1 MHARAR
7 STAVVRAWT
16 WTATGVPAPKAAG
29 RAARSR
35 AAGPGTPPHVL
46 RRTAPRRATAVTVT
60 RRPSGTAK
68 AARWGRPSPWT
79 VAHGTW
85 AAPRRA
91 ARTHV
96 TTRRRAPPWRPTGS
110 TWPTAA
116 GLWRKRPLCT
126 RSSARSG
133 ATAVAAAASA
143 GVSTCFARSGR
154 AGRHRVA
161 VAVSATSAIVRRV
174 GRATAEHGRCTVIV
188 RVVEAHCVAR
198 AGPWRVPAAQQRR
211 GSLIVGRVVQVDGES
226 AIVAVAHGCRLR
238 RCSSDTPRYLR
249 NVFVRAVQ
257 RVCTGDRCQQQQ
269 RGCRCGAIGQRARDQ
284 SLLPAR
290 TGHHFTAC
298 LSPVGRACSVHTQ
311 YGHRGATS
319 HRVRCSHAR
328 AQGNVVSPR
337 HRLGCDL
344 RTSIIT
350 LNK

>member
-29 RAARSR
+29 RAARSG
-35 AAGPGTPPHVL
+35 AAGPGTPPHVR
-46 RRTAPRRATAVTVT
+46 RRTTPRRATAVTVT

-79 VAHGTW
+79 VAHGSW

-143 GVSTCFARSGR
+143 GVSACFARSGR

-198 AGPWRVPAAQQRR
+198 AGPRRVPAAQQRR
-211 GSLIVGRVVQVDGES
+211 GSLVVGRVVQVDGES

-238 RCSSDTPRYLR
+238 RCASDTPRYLR
-249 NVFVRAVQ
+249 NVCERAVQ

-269 RGCRCGAIGQRARDQ
+269 AAVAAARSVSGPAINRCYLRARDIISKRVSAQ
-284 SLLPAR
+284 SGGHVAYIHSTATGAPRR
-290 TGHHFTAC
+290 TAFG
-298 LSPVGRACSVHTQ
+298 VHTPA
-311 YGHRGATS
+311 HRAMWCHHATAS
-319 HRVRCSHAR
+319 A
-328 AQGNVVSPR
+328 A
-337 HRLGCDL
+337 
-344 RTSIIT
+344 T
-350 LNK
+350 